1 MSELPPT
8 RLTPGLFFEYRGII
22 VRAAEPARRGRYV
35 LGFAAVFVTAT
46 AADGREVTAIFDP
59 SATVTLREGFTPPAG

>member
-1 MSELPPT
+1 MSELTPA

-35 LGFAAVFVTAT
+35 LGFAAVFIAAT
-46 AADGREVTAIFDP
+46 TADGREVTAIFDP
-59 SATVTLREGFTPPAG
+59 AATVTLRAGFTPPEG